1 MAKRQ
6 PVGAET
12 SPASTAAE
20 TAWPIDQAHLVE
32 MTLGDRRLQREVLEL
47 FDRQIELL
55 LDRMRHVEAAGIAT
69 LAHTLKGSA
78 RGVGAWTVACAAE
91 ALESARPAQMAE
103 ALEKLVGAA
112 QDARAAIGLLLRSD
126 GAAPSCR
133 ARDRTYMERMP
144 GESPRPPNRP
154 AEE

>member
-126 GAAPSCR
+126 GAAPLLSGAGPNIYGTHAGR
-133 ARDRTYMERMP
+133 V
-144 GESPRPPNRP
+144 PPP
-154 AEE
+154 PKSSG